1 MAYRINGGGA
11 VPQAHS
17 KIDLAVVVQEAFVDQ
32 VERCR
37 DEWVVPFLDRDD
49 RQMIRSA
56 PQAWPVAG
64 DLRRYDRLHPL
75 SVGGMRTSRGAGTVA
90 GAGRPRHV
98 DAPSLR
104 MEPVITSTWQTCRTD
119 R

>member
-56 PQAWPVAG
+56 PQAWSAAG
-64 DLRRYDRLHPL
+64 DLRRYDRQHY
-75 SVGGMRTSRGAGTVA
+75 SVLAGC
-90 GAGRPRHV
+90 GRAEQPER
-98 DAPSLR
+98 
-104 MEPVITSTWQTCRTD
+104 
-119 R
+119 